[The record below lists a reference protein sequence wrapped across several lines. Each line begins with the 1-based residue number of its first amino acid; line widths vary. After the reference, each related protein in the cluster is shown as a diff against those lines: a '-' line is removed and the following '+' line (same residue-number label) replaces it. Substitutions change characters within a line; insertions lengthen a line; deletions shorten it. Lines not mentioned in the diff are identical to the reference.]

1 MDMPPVAYVIRMF
14 PQLSETFIANEIRAL
29 EEAGLAIEIFSYRR
43 PTSVVSHECVQS
55 VRAPITYLPDP
66 LYRHPWALLLANRG
80 VHRLEPVR
88 YRRTLKYLAGDSF
101 DAHEPYTWRRFLH
114 AVALAYSLK
123 HSRATHVHA
132 HMAHSATRVAMLA
145 SMLTGL
151 PFSFTAH
158 ARDLYTA
165 DPAVLVKKVAAAEF
179 VLTCTRAAQVYLRGL
194 VPPDQR
200 HKVKLAYH
208 GIDLR
213 KFTPRQKP
221 PAAEVPLILSVGR
234 LVEKKGFD
242 CLLRACRILKDGGA
256 DFRCQIVG
264 DGPQKSELG
273 SLVAELRLGDVVAI
287 TPGRTQEKLLED
299 YFAATVFALPCQVLD
314 NGDRDG
320 IPNVVVEAMAV
331 GIPVVST
338 AVSGV
343 PEVIRNGHS
352 GLLVEER
359 NPVTLAAALRRLL
372 ASDALRAQLVQ
383 NAHQTVSREFDSW
396 ANGRRLAALF
406 HARAAYAPGKAAYEH
421 AEAAL
426 AALARGRRYARRPSV
441 G

>member
-1 MDMPPVAYVIRMF
+1 
-14 PQLSETFIANEIRAL
+14 
-29 EEAGLAIEIFSYRR
+29 
-43 PTSVVSHECVQS
+43 
-55 VRAPITYLPDP
+55 
-66 LYRHPWALLLANRG
+66 
-80 VHRLEPVR
+80 
-88 YRRTLKYLAGDSF
+88 
-101 DAHEPYTWRRFLH
+101 
-114 AVALAYSLK
+114 
-123 HSRATHVHA
+123 
-132 HMAHSATRVAMLA
+132 
-145 SMLTGL
+145 
-151 PFSFTAH
+151 
-158 ARDLYTA
+158 
-165 DPAVLVKKVAAAEF
+165 
-179 VLTCTRAAQVYLRGL
+179 
-194 VPPDQR
+194 
-200 HKVKLAYH
+200 
-208 GIDLR
+208 
-213 KFTPRQKP
+213 
-221 PAAEVPLILSVGR
+221 
-234 LVEKKGFD
+234 
-242 CLLRACRILKDGGA
+242 
-256 DFRCQIVG
+256 
-264 DGPQKSELG
+264 
-273 SLVAELRLGDVVAI
+273 
-287 TPGRTQEKLLED
+287 
-299 YFAATVFALPCQVLD
+299 VFALPCQVLD